1 MSAGGPISL
10 TANDASQIDALAFG
24 VAVGGGAAGMAVAT
38 NVIANTIEA
47 NIENS
52 TVQTSSTL
60 SQTAESSSVIRTLV
74 IGASAGGFGLSV
86 TVVGNLVTN
95 TVEATITGST
105 VTAAGTVT
113 LLAEDIAPSTIP
125 SWIMPSSD
133 QSDYNSGTSNSPV
146 SLSSANILALVINVA
161 GAGGVA
167 ASVTVLGNEIANTV
181 ETGIASSTVRA
192 GVDSN
197 GNITNTGADI
207 TLTTLT
213 NDSIVAAMAGFAV
226 AGVAA
231 ISANLMGNQIA
242 NTVSAT
248 VTDSTVR
255 AGGRLALIA
264 TDTSAITG
272 FGLGFAVSFGPGS
285 AATWWWPITT

>member
-47 NIENS
+47 NIEDS

-113 LLAEDIAPSTIP
+113 LSAEDIAPSTIP

-161 GAGGVA
+161 GAGDVA
-167 ASVTVLGNEIANTV
+167 ANGDGPRQQDSEHGGNRDNLIDGQGRGRKQRDCNQHRRRYHPHNPDRM
-181 ETGIASSTVRA
+181 IPSSPL
-192 GVDSN
+192 S
-197 GNITNTGADI
+197 
-207 TLTTLT
+207 
-213 NDSIVAAMAGFAV
+213 AGFAA
-226 AGVAA
+226 AGVGAV
-231 ISANLMGNQIA
+231 SANIMGNQIA
-242 NTVSAT
+242 NTVTAT
-248 VTDSTVR
+248 MTGSTVE
-255 AGGRLALIA
+255 AGSERGPLRFGYVGHNGRRPRLC
-264 TDTSAITG
+264 
-272 FGLGFAVSFGPGS
+272 PRQ
-285 AATWWWPITT
+285 AASRHRGRGE